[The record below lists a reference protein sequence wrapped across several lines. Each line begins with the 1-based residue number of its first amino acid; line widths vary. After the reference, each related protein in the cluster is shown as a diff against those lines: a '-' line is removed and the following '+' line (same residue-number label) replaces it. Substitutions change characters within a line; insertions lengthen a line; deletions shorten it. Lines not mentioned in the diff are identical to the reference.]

1 MENKSLTLKVK
12 ASDVE
17 IIREDDN
24 VTIHIKNDVAL
35 NMVMDG
41 GGMIHS
47 KDDFFIVAEGE
58 LGLISVGKPLTI
70 DSVDSVIHQNYR
82 ESKLL
87 KDLPES
93 IAYKKSCDEENKK
106 CITFA
111 INQETFNKLLKDR
124 VSILEEQFEILEKRV
139 TYIAKDYKS
148 KKY

>member
-1 MENKSLTLKVK
+1 MKNKSLTLKVK
-12 ASDVE
+12 SEDVE
-17 IIREDDN
+17 IIREEDS

-35 NMVMDG
+35 NIIMDG

-47 KDDFFIVAEGE
+47 KDDFFIAAEGE
-58 LGLISVGKPLTI
+58 LGLMSFGKPLTI

-93 IAYKKSCDEENKK
+93 IEFRKRCDEENQK

-111 INQETFNKLLKDR
+111 VDQEGFNRLLKDR
-124 VSILEEQFEILEKRV
+124 VTILEQQM
-139 TYIAKDYKS
+139 S
-148 KKY
+148 KLLGE